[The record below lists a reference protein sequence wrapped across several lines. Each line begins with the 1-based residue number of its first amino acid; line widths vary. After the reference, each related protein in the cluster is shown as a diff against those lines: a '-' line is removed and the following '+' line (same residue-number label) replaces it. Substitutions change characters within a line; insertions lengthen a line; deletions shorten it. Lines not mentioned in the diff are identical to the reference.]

1 MPLKLIVTN
10 DGSHTIEGAGGIT
23 YHSTFG
29 ALRESRHIYI
39 DAGLRALGE
48 WGAGAAGSAAGQG
61 VAGAGNIGT
70 EAAPIRIFEMG
81 LGTGLNALLSMLE
94 AADTGRTIVYEA
106 IETNPLPLSMVRQLN
121 YCRLLGRPE
130 WEPLFERLHSAP
142 WDKPVTLHPN
152 FEIYKTRSDGAAYT
166 LQEPARLVYYDAF
179 DPVAQPE
186 LWTPEVFERLYRGL
200 APDALLVTYCCKSS
214 VQRALRAAGFVVTKI
229 PGPPGKREVLRAKKP
244 GSADS

>member
-10 DGSHTIEGAGGIT
+10 DGSHTIEGDGGIT

-29 ALRESRHIYI
+29 ALQESRHIFI
-39 DAGLRALGE
+39 DAGLRVLIGE
-48 WGAGAAGSAAGQG
+48 RSSSESGAGSWAA
-61 VAGAGNIGT
+61 VAGNIGT
-70 EAAPIRIFEMG
+70 DSAPIHIFEMG

-94 AADTGRTIVYEA
+94 VADTGRTIVYEA

-166 LQEPARLVYYDAF
+166 LREPARLVYYDAF

-229 PGPPGKREVLRAKKP
+229 
-244 GSADS
+244 